1 MNLYENPPVAFLPE
15 HAHGLPGRLGF
26 APAPGRWPHDP
37 RLGPDQTL
45 GADLACLRDTCG
57 AGVLV
62 TLLEEDEMWRIGLG
76 GLLDGVRSAGL
87 ETLWLPIADDTAPSD
102 IVEAARLVGRI
113 LDHLAAGRTV
123 VIHCHAGIG
132 RSGTLAACCLVGA
145 GADPRRAIELVRE
158 ARRGAATAPGQEAFV
173 HEFALAQR
181 RGVMR

>member
-1 MNLYENPPVAFLPE
+1 MNLYEGPPVAFLPE

-45 GADLACLRDTCG
+45 EADLACLRDTCG